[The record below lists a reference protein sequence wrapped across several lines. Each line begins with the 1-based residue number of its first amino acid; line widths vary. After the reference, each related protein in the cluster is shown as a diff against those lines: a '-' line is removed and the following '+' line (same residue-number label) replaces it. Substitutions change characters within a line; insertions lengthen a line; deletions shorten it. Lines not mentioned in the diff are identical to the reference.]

1 MMLLRA
7 NVLTLGFS
15 GIRRD
20 VIELLC
26 EMLNRRVHPV
36 VPEKGSVGAS
46 GDLAPLAH
54 LALSV
59 IGEGEVFFEGQR
71 MASAEALQRAKLKPL
86 ELEAKEGLALLNGT
100 QAMHAVGGLALLR
113 AQRLARVADVSGA
126 MSLEALK
133 GTPVAFDLRL
143 QDARPHPGQKAVAE
157 HLLSLME
164 DSEIRQSHLTD
175 DPRVQDAYSLRCM
188 PQVHGA
194 VRGALAHCEDI
205 LLIESASATDN
216 PLVFAETG
224 DVISGGNFHGAP
236 LAFAF
241 DYAAIAMT
249 DLMSMSER
257 RTDRLTNPDKSEGL
271 PAFLARRPGVESGF
285 MIAHVAAASL
295 VNEARV
301 LAHPASI
308 DNITTSGGK
317 EDHVSMGMTSALKL
331 RSIVD
336 LAENLLA
343 IELLAAAEGLEHRR
357 PLKAGRGVERAFAAV
372 RKIAPPLTHDR
383 PLSGDIARVAEA
395 IRRGDFD
402 REERTD
408 MSGKR
413 IIHAPRGSERTCKG
427 WHQEAA
433 MRMLMNN
440 LDPDVAENPDQLVVY
455 GGTGRAARSWEAFD
469 AIVGSLRELEN
480 DETLL
485 VQSGKPV
492 GKFRTHDEAPR
503 VLIANS
509 NLVGQWNNYAEFN
522 RLERMGLTMYG
533 QMTAGSWIYIGSQGI
548 VQGTFETFAAAG
560 RKHFGGSLDGKFVLT
575 GGLGGMGGAQPL
587 AATMNGAVFLGVE
600 VDPARI
606 EKRLKSGYCDKIA
619 WSLDEALKLIDQAR
633 KDRKSLSV
641 GLVGNCADVLPEIVK
656 RGVVP
661 DVLTDQT
668 SAHDAL
674 NGYVPHGMSLEDALA
689 LRRKNPDEYIE
700 RAMHSMAVHVEA
712 MLALQKKGAI
722 TFDYGNNIRAQAQK
736 AGVKN
741 AFDIP
746 GFRS

>member
-1 MMLLRA
+1 MELKGEQISLVELAAVALRGEAVHVSSIARPRILAARKLIEEIVARDVVTYGVNTGFGKLSDVRIPHAELHQLQLNLIRSHACGIGNPLSEGEVRAMMLLRA
-7 NVLTLGFS
+7 NVLALGMS
-15 GIRRD
+15 GIRCE
-20 VIELLC
+20 VVELLC
-26 EMLNRRVHPV
+26 DMLNRGVHPV

-59 IGEGEVFFEGQR
+59 IGEGEAFFGGER
-71 MASAEALQRAKLKPL
+71 ISSVEALTRAQLKPL
-86 ELEAKEGLALLNGT
+86 QLEAKEGLALLNGT
-100 QAMHAVGGLALLR
+100 QGMHAVGGLALLR

-157 HLLSLME
+157 HLLSLMQ

-236 LAFAF
+236 LAFGF
-241 DYAAIAMT
+241 DYAAIAIT
-249 DLMSMSER
+249 DLMSISER

-343 IELLAAAEGLEHRR
+343 IELLAAAEGLEHRH
-357 PLKAGRGVERAFAAV
+357 PLKAGVGVERAFVAL
-372 RKIAPPLTHDR
+372 RKIASPLIRDR
-383 PLSGDIARVAEA
+383 ALSGDIARVAEW

-402 REERTD
+402 REE
-408 MSGKR
+408 
-413 IIHAPRGSERTCKG
+413 E
-427 WHQEAA
+427 
-433 MRMLMNN
+433 
-440 LDPDVAENPDQLVVY
+440 
-455 GGTGRAARSWEAFD
+455 
-469 AIVGSLRELEN
+469 
-480 DETLL
+480 
-485 VQSGKPV
+485 QS
-492 GKFRTHDEAPR
+492 
-503 VLIANS
+503 
-509 NLVGQWNNYAEFN
+509 
-522 RLERMGLTMYG
+522 
-533 QMTAGSWIYIGSQGI
+533 
-548 VQGTFETFAAAG
+548 
-560 RKHFGGSLDGKFVLT
+560 
-575 GGLGGMGGAQPL
+575 
-587 AATMNGAVFLGVE
+587 
-600 VDPARI
+600 
-606 EKRLKSGYCDKIA
+606 
-619 WSLDEALKLIDQAR
+619 
-633 KDRKSLSV
+633 
-641 GLVGNCADVLPEIVK
+641 
-656 RGVVP
+656 
-661 DVLTDQT
+661 
-668 SAHDAL
+668 
-674 NGYVPHGMSLEDALA
+674 
-689 LRRKNPDEYIE
+689 
-700 RAMHSMAVHVEA
+700 
-712 MLALQKKGAI
+712 
-722 TFDYGNNIRAQAQK
+722 
-736 AGVKN
+736 
-741 AFDIP
+741 
-746 GFRS
+746 